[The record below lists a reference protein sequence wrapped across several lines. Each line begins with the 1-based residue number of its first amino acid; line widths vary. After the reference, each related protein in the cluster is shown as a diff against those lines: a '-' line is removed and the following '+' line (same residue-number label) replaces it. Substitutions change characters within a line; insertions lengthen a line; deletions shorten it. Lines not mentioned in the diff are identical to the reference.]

1 MRIFYAVQA
10 TGNGHISR
18 AMELLPHLKK
28 YGEVDIFLSGSNS
41 TLPLDAPV
49 AFRSQGLSLQ
59 YTCQGSLNYLKTL
72 KQLNL
77 KRIRKEARDLPL
89 KKYDLVLNDF
99 EAITSLACKIKGMP
113 SIHFGHQA
121 SFITNKTPRPDKK
134 DRMGEWI
141 LKNYAKGSCNMGL
154 HFSSYD
160 DFIEPPVIKSEIWMA
175 EAMDKGHITVYLPS
189 YCDKELITIFLRMK
203 DARFEVFSRQAKKIF
218 HIENITLLPVSKAS
232 FNKSLISCRGLI
244 TGAGFETPSEALYL
258 NKKLLVIPI
267 RGQYEQMCNAAALK
281 KMGIKVL
288 DKIDSG
294 FYKEVDQWLL
304 YSQPADIIQFKP
316 TGEIVNRLIEIGAQV
331 FKPNS

>member
-1 MRIFYAVQA
+1 MKIFYAVQA

-41 TLPLDAPV
+41 TLPLNAPV

-59 YTCQGSLNYLKTL
+59 YTCHGSLNYLKTL

-99 EAITSLACKIKGMP
+99 EAITSLACKIKGVP

-121 SFITNKTPRPDKK
+121 SFITNKTPRPDTK

-141 LKNYAKGSCNMGL
+141 LKNYAKGTYNIGL
-154 HFSSYD
+154 HFNRYD

-175 EAMDKGHITVYLPS
+175 NAVDKGHITVYLPS
-189 YCDKELITIFLRMK
+189 YCDKELITIFLRMGK
-203 DARFEVFSRQAKKIF
+203 VRFEVFSRQAKKIF
-218 HIENITLLPVSKAS
+218 RIENITLLPVNKVA
-232 FNKSLISCRGLI
+232 FNKSLISCRGII
-244 TGAGFETPSEALYL
+244 TGAGFETPAEALYL

-267 RGQYEQMCNAAALK
+267 KGQYEQLCNAAALR

-288 DKIDSG
+288 DRIDSG
-294 FYKEVDQWLL
+294 FYKEVDQWLF
-304 YSQPADIIQFKP
+304 YQQPAGIIQFKP
-316 TGEIVNRLIEIGAQV
+316 TVEIVNRLIGMAHWYS
-331 FKPNS
+331 N

>member
-1 MRIFYAVQA
+1 MKIFYAVQA

-41 TLPLDAPV
+41 TLPLNAPV
-49 AFRSQGLSLQ
+49 AFRSRGLSLQ
-59 YTCQGSLNYLKTL
+59 YTCHGSLNYLKTL

-77 KRIRKEARDLPL
+77 TRIRKEARDLPL

-99 EAITSLACKIKGMP
+99 EAITSLACKIKGVP

-121 SFITNKTPRPDKK
+121 SFITNKTPRPDTK

-141 LKNYAKGSCNMGL
+141 LKNYAKGTYNIGL
-154 HFSSYD
+154 HFNRYD

-175 EAMDKGHITVYLPS
+175 NAVDKGHITVYLPS
-189 YCDKELITIFLRMK
+189 YCDKELITIFLRMGK
-203 DARFEVFSRQAKKIF
+203 VRFEVFSRQAKKIF
-218 HIENITLLPVSKAS
+218 RIENITLLPVNKVA
-232 FNKSLISCRGLI
+232 FNKSLISCRGII
-244 TGAGFETPSEALYL
+244 TGAGFETPAEALYL

-267 RGQYEQMCNAAALK
+267 KGQYEQLCNAAALR

-288 DKIDSG
+288 DRIDSG
-294 FYKEVDQWLL
+294 FYKEVDQWLF
-304 YSQPADIIQFKP
+304 YQQPADIIQFKP
-316 TGEIVNRLIEIGAQV
+316 TVEIVNRLIGMAHWYS
-331 FKPNS
+331 N